1 MNIGWEE
8 TWCGT
13 ECYLKNSISNWNILL
28 IYGKISLDNLFS
40 DYRKLSER
48 RVYVKRT
55 GTKVQKNRT
64 DDEFIMLPT
73 VDFCF
78 KELMRNEKV
87 RKGIIAALLGVRPEE
102 IKETR
107 LLPTVLRKEYEDDKY
122 GVLDVRVEMHDGT
135 QIDFEMQVAEFDFWK
150 KRIVFYLSKMVTDQI
165 HKGDD
170 YDKIQKCIH
179 VSILD
184 FVHFPEDSRC
194 YRKITFCDTKTGEVY
209 TDVMEIHVLELGK
222 LPPEDQNEEGII
234 RWMRFL
240 NAKSRKELKE
250 MAKQDE
256 YFGEA
261 YEELD
266 RLSADEKK
274 RLEYETRLKYKR
286 DKYAQL
292 HYATR
297 IGREEGERIGREE
310 GAKQINELHK
320 RLIEL
325 GRIDDLK
332 RAVEDSDYQG
342 RLLKELKL

>member
-1 MNIGWEE
+1 
-8 TWCGT
+8 
-13 ECYLKNSISNWNILL
+13 
-28 IYGKISLDNLFS
+28 
-40 DYRKLSER
+40 
-48 RVYVKRT
+48 
-55 GTKVQKNRT
+55 
-64 DDEFIMLPT
+64 
-73 VDFCF
+73 
-78 KELMRNEKV
+78 
-87 RKGIIAALLGVRPEE
+87 
-102 IKETR
+102 
-107 LLPTVLRKEYEDDKY
+107 
-122 GVLDVRVEMHDGT
+122 
-135 QIDFEMQVAEFDFWK
+135 MQVAEFDFWE
-150 KRIVFYLSKMVTDQI
+150 KRIVFYLSKMITDQI

-184 FVHFPEDSRC
+184 FVHFPEDNRC

-209 TDVMEIHVLELGK
+209 TDIMEIHVLELGK

-256 YFGEA
+256 YLGEA

-266 RLSADEKK
+266 RLSADEKN

-310 GAKQINELHK
+310 GERIGREEGAKQINELHK

-325 GRIDDLK
+325 GRMDDLK
-332 RAVEDSDYQG
+332 RAVEDSDYQEQ
-342 RLLKELKL
+342 LLKELKL

>member
-1 MNIGWEE
+1 M
-8 TWCGT
+8 
-13 ECYLKNSISNWNILL
+13 S
-28 IYGKISLDNLFS
+28 
-40 DYRKLSER
+40 
-48 RVYVKRT
+48 KRT

-78 KELMRNEKV
+78 KELMQNEKV
-87 RKGIIAALLGVRPEE
+87 RKGIIVALLGVR
-102 IKETR
+102 
-107 LLPTVLRKEYEDDKY
+107 
-122 GVLDVRVEMHDGT
+122 
-135 QIDFEMQVAEFDFWK
+135 
-150 KRIVFYLSKMVTDQI
+150 
-165 HKGDD
+165 
-170 YDKIQKCIH
+170 
-179 VSILD
+179 
-184 FVHFPEDSRC
+184 
-194 YRKITFCDTKTGEVY
+194 
-209 TDVMEIHVLELGK
+209 
-222 LPPEDQNEEGII
+222 PEDQNEEGII

-310 GAKQINELHK
+310 GQNEMIRSMWKAGISEEQIASIAQK
-320 RLIEL
+320 T
-325 GRIDDLK
+325 
-332 RAVEDSDYQG
+332 VEEV
-342 RLLKELKL
+342 RKLCK

>member
-1 MNIGWEE
+1 MPI
-8 TWCGT
+8 
-13 ECYLKNSISNWNILL
+13 
-28 IYGKISLDNLFS
+28 
-40 DYRKLSER
+40 
-48 RVYVKRT
+48 
-55 GTKVQKNRT
+55 
-64 DDEFIMLPT
+64 
-73 VDFCF
+73 
-78 KELMRNEKV
+78 
-87 RKGIIAALLGVRPEE
+87 
-102 IKETR
+102 
-107 LLPTVLRKEYEDDKY
+107 VLRKEYEDDKY
-122 GVLDVRVEMHDGT
+122 GILDVRVEMHDGT

-184 FVHFPEDSRC
+184 FVHFPEDNRC
-194 YRKITFCDTKTGEVY
+194 YRKITFCDTKTGEIY

-297 IGREEGERIGREE
+297 IGREEGKSEMIRSMWKAGVSEE
-310 GAKQINELHK
+310 QIASIAQK
-320 RLIEL
+320 T
-325 GRIDDLK
+325 
-332 RAVEDSDYQG
+332 VEEV
-342 RLLKELKL
+342 RKLCK

>member
-1 MNIGWEE
+1 
-8 TWCGT
+8 
-13 ECYLKNSISNWNILL
+13 
-28 IYGKISLDNLFS
+28 
-40 DYRKLSER
+40 
-48 RVYVKRT
+48 
-55 GTKVQKNRT
+55 
-64 DDEFIMLPT
+64 
-73 VDFCF
+73 
-78 KELMRNEKV
+78 
-87 RKGIIAALLGVRPEE
+87 
-102 IKETR
+102 
-107 LLPTVLRKEYEDDKY
+107 
-122 GVLDVRVEMHDGT
+122 
-135 QIDFEMQVAEFDFWK
+135 
-150 KRIVFYLSKMVTDQI
+150 
-165 HKGDD
+165 
-170 YDKIQKCIH
+170 
-179 VSILD
+179 
-184 FVHFPEDSRC
+184 
-194 YRKITFCDTKTGEVY
+194 
-209 TDVMEIHVLELGK
+209 
-222 LPPEDQNEEGII
+222 
-234 RWMRFL
+234 
-240 NAKSRKELKE
+240 

-310 GAKQINELHK
+310 GERIGREEGAKQINELHK

>member
-1 MNIGWEE
+1 M
-8 TWCGT
+8 
-13 ECYLKNSISNWNILL
+13 S
-28 IYGKISLDNLFS
+28 
-40 DYRKLSER
+40 
-48 RVYVKRT
+48 KRT

-64 DDEFIMLPT
+64 DDEFIILQT

-78 KELMRNEKV
+78 KELMQNEKV
-87 RKGIIAALLGVRPEE
+87 RKGIIVALLGVR
-102 IKETR
+102 
-107 LLPTVLRKEYEDDKY
+107 
-122 GVLDVRVEMHDGT
+122 
-135 QIDFEMQVAEFDFWK
+135 
-150 KRIVFYLSKMVTDQI
+150 
-165 HKGDD
+165 
-170 YDKIQKCIH
+170 
-179 VSILD
+179 
-184 FVHFPEDSRC
+184 
-194 YRKITFCDTKTGEVY
+194 
-209 TDVMEIHVLELGK
+209 
-222 LPPEDQNEEGII
+222 PEDQNEEGII

-310 GAKQINELHK
+310 GKSEMIRSMWKAGVSEEQIASIAQK
-320 RLIEL
+320 T
-325 GRIDDLK
+325 
-332 RAVEDSDYQG
+332 VEEV
-342 RLLKELKL
+342 RKLCK

>member
-1 MNIGWEE
+1 M
-8 TWCGT
+8 
-13 ECYLKNSISNWNILL
+13 S
-28 IYGKISLDNLFS
+28 
-40 DYRKLSER
+40 
-48 RVYVKRT
+48 KRT

-122 GVLDVRVEMHDGT
+122 G
-135 QIDFEMQVAEFDFWK
+135 
-150 KRIVFYLSKMVTDQI
+150 
-165 HKGDD
+165 
-170 YDKIQKCIH
+170 
-179 VSILD
+179 ILD
-184 FVHFPEDSRC
+184 RC
-194 YRKITFCDTKTGEVY
+194 YRKITFCDTKTGEIY
-209 TDVMEIHVLELGK
+209 TDIMEIHVLELGK

-261 YEELD
+261 YEELE

-297 IGREEGERIGREE
+297 IGREEG
-310 GAKQINELHK
+310 AKQINELNK

-332 RAVEDSDYQG
+332 RTVEDSDYQEQ
-342 RLLKELKL
+342 LLKEMKIIARYD